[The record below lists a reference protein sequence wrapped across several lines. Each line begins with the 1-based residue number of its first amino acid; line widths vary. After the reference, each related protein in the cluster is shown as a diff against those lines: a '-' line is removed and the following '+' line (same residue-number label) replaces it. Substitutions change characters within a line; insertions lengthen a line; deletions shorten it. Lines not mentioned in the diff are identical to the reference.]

1 MSSRT
6 LLESIE
12 NLEQEVNKFSQIAEN
27 YEELS
32 NLIEEIPNIL
42 KFEQLITYHKK
53 KYEELKE
60 IVKKNKILAKSVQYK
75 LKNMPISSK
84 TLKVNE
90 NDGTDGKIFMINLK
104 KLQIYMKKECCEAV
118 KHLDD
123 VFKAEFNKI
132 ESLITESKKETLDL
146 SGSEKI
152 IQDINN
158 FSRIIDSST
167 VKSIQ
172 TLESRCISIMN
183 QKLSEY
189 ENCVQYELSSLKSQ
203 INI

>member
-1 MSSRT
+1 MSSST

-12 NLEQEVNKFSQIAEN
+12 KLEQEVNKFSQVAEN

-42 KFEQLITYHKK
+42 KYEQLISYHKK

-60 IVKKNKILAKSVQYK
+60 IVKKNKNLAKSVQFK
-75 LKNMPISSK
+75 LKNMPTSSK

-90 NDGTDGKIFMINLK
+90 NDGKIFMINLK

-123 VFKAEFNKI
+123 VFKAEFYKI
-132 ESLITESKKETLDL
+132 ETLITESKKETLDL
-146 SGSEKI
+146 PDSQKI
-152 IQDINN
+152 IQDVNN

-167 VKSIQ
+167 VKSVQ
-172 TLESRCISIMN
+172 TLESRCISIIN

-189 ENCVQYELSSLKSQ
+189 ENCVQCELSSLKSK
-203 INI
+203 INF